1 MIRRLRTR
9 FVIFNMLIVAVMLL
23 SMMYMAIRFNR
34 YTLRQQS
41 IDTLERIAAVPQE
54 LEVAD
59 LVPPE
64 ELPAVW
70 FVVTRTQERTLIV
83 RGSEHLDQSDPELLE
98 ELLREVDAHGKT
110 DGTLL
115 DRSLRYYRDGPT
127 VAFADVTGE
136 LQLIR
141 GIRNG
146 WYMSISIIFVGFF
159 LVSLVL
165 AHVMTRPVERS
176 WKQQRQF
183 IADASHELKTPL
195 SVIMANAEL
204 LQNEEGGK
212 PAENILT
219 TSYQMR
225 SLVERMLEMA
235 RVDSVKAKRKPL
247 DFSQLVNDAALSVQ
261 LLFEEKGRPLTADI
275 PEDIWIRGNEQQ
287 LYQLMDA
294 LLDNALKYSE
304 GEGAV
309 EVTLKRHRR
318 SCQLSV
324 TSPGEPLTRQQQ
336 KDVFKRFYRVD
347 PARSRCG
354 SYGLGLPIAA
364 EIAANHRG
372 AIRAQGKDGHNTFLV
387 SLPTCKIP

>member
-23 SMMYMAIRFNR
+23 AMMFMALRFNR
-34 YTLRQQS
+34 YTLRQRS
-41 IDTLERIAAVPQE
+41 IDTLERIAAVPPE
-54 LEVAD
+54 LAVAD

-70 FVVTRTQERTLIV
+70 FVLTQESDGTLRA
-83 RGSEHLDQSDPELLE
+83 RGTEHYDLSDPE
-98 ELLREVDAHGKT
+98 ELDTILREAEALGKT
-110 DGTLL
+110 DGTLPH
-115 DRSLRYYRDGPT
+115 RSLRYYRSGAS

-136 LQLIR
+136 QQLIR

-146 WYMSISIIFVGFF
+146 WFMSISIIFVAFF
-159 LVSLVL
+159 LVSLLL
-165 AHVMTRPVERS
+165 AHVMTLPVERS

-195 SVIMANAEL
+195 SVVMANAEL
-204 LQNEEGGK
+204 LQNGEENK

-219 TSYQMR
+219 VSYQMR

-235 RVDSVKAKRKPL
+235 RVDSVKARRKPL
-247 DFSQLVNDAALSVQ
+247 DFSQLAGDAALSVQ

-287 LYQLMDA
+287 LYQLMDV

-304 GEGAV
+304 GDGAV
-309 EVTLKRHRR
+309 EVSLKRQR
-318 SCQLSV
+318 SSCLLTV
-324 TSPGEPLTRQQQ
+324 TSPGKPLTRQQQ
-336 KDVFKRFYRVD
+336 KDVFKRFYRAD

-354 SYGLGLPIAA
+354 SYGLGLAIAA

-372 AIRAQGKDGHNTFLV
+372 TIRAQGKDGHNTFLV
-387 SLPTCKIP
+387 SLPTCRIP